1 MSGAE
6 NDMNKITL
14 TKEAILGFKYPFN
27 AFKLL
32 KFEIYKKKNILPEFS
47 FPIIVRLSI
56 TEKCNLKC
64 PMCLLWKSRDAYK
77 NSQDL
82 TMEEWVPV
90 IKEIG
95 RNNSMVSIIGGEPLL
110 SKDVFEIISELK
122 KEKILC
128 GMTTNGVL
136 LKEQANRLINSKI
149 DFISV
154 SLDGPK
160 EIHDKSRGL
169 NGTYDKVII
178 GLRELIKHRKSN
190 LLPNIKIN
198 CVINKDNVYLLEEIL
213 SIGSSIG
220 IDEVSF
226 QHLSFFNEKI
236 ETICNDFATKNNIKA
251 NVVGMKLSD
260 EPLNHDE
267 IIFLNKFQ
275 NNISYFEKKY
285 RLKISFKP
293 SVNNYSK
300 YYSFDFPSKK
310 SVCYNPWMNVKI
322 RSDGT
327 MEICDGFSVGN
338 VKESSIKEMFN
349 SNKVEQLRSHLTQN
363 NLMPFCFRCCE
374 LNFDFDES

>member
-1 MSGAE
+1 
-6 NDMNKITL
+6 MNKINL
-14 TKEAILGFKYPFN
+14 TKSAILGVRYPSN
-27 AFKLL
+27 AFNLL
-32 KFEIYKKKNILPEFS
+32 KFEICKKKNILPEFD

-64 PMCLLWKSRDAYK
+64 PMCLIWKSRDVYK
-77 NSQDL
+77 NNKDL
-82 TMEEWVPV
+82 TMEDWAQV

-95 RNNSMVSIIGGEPLL
+95 RNNSMVSIMGGEPLL
-110 SKDVFEIISELK
+110 SKDLFQIISQLK
-122 KEKILC
+122 KERILC
-128 GMTTNGVL
+128 GITTNGVL
-136 LKEQANRLINSKI
+136 LKEHANQLVNSGI

-160 EIHDKSRGL
+160 EIHDKSRGI

-178 GLRELIKHRKSN
+178 GLKELVKYRKSN
-190 LLPNIKIN
+190 LFPNIKIN
-198 CVINKDNVYLLEEIL
+198 CVISRDNVYLLEEII
-213 SIGSSIG
+213 SIANSVG

-236 ETICNDFATKNNIKA
+236 ENTCNQFASKKNIEANIT
-251 NVVGMKLSD
+251 GMKLSN
-260 EPLNHDE
+260 EPLNNDE

-285 RLKISFKP
+285 GLKISFKP
-293 SVNNYSK
+293 SVNNYSR

-310 SVCYNPWMNVKI
+310 SICYNPWMNVKI

-338 VKESSIKEMFN
+338 VRESSIKELFN
-349 SNKVEQLRSHLTQN
+349 SNKVEKLRSHVEQN
-363 NLMPFCFRCCE
+363 KLMPFCFRCCN
-374 LNFDFDES
+374 LDFYFDEN